1 MKLARLAGPLAALGW
16 MLSAHAALAAE
27 TTIKVGWCART
38 VSSATAPFAIATKMG
53 WFAEAG
59 LKVQLVPLPGST
71 DCVKE
76 VATGDLPYSLP
87 SVEPL
92 ITIRSE
98 GVKAK
103 IFYTAYQGNIYGI
116 AVPADSPIKDAKE
129 LKGKKIGVQSMS
141 SAGVQVARA
150 LLGNY
155 GIDPDKEAQI
165 VVVGEAGQA
174 AALVRSK
181 QVDALSLYDV
191 QYALIENAGQ
201 PLRLLDT
208 GPIAKYPSN
217 GFLALESTLKENR
230 AQAVGLAKGYARGTI
245 FAMNNPEA
253 AVRILYEVFPQTKP
267 TGKSEAEAV
276 RDDVKALEAR
286 IAHWRLEAGGV
297 RHWGESPVKDYAA
310 YEAFLMK
317 NGVVKAE
324 VPASELVTNDLV
336 DEINGFDAAKIA
348 AAAKAYK
355 VQ

>member
-1 MKLARLAGPLAALGW
+1 MRRRLATAACLALALAA
-16 MLSAHAALAAE
+16 STAAAAAAE

-38 VSSATAPFAIATKMG
+38 VSSAAAPYAIATKMG

-76 VATGDLPYSLP
+76 VATGDIPYAVP

-103 IFYTAYQGNIYGI
+103 IFYTAYQGNIYGL
-116 AVPADSPIKDAKE
+116 AVPAASPIKDAKD
-129 LKGKKIGVQSMS
+129 LKGKKIGVQSMAS
-141 SAGVQVARA
+141 GGVQVARA
-150 LLGNY
+150 LLALN

-217 GFLALESTLKENR
+217 GFLALESTLEKNR
-230 AQAVGLAKGYARGTI
+230 AQAIGLAKGYARGTI
-245 FAMNNPEA
+245 FAINNPEA
-253 AVRILYEVFPQTKP
+253 AVRILWEVFPQTKP
-267 TGKSEAEAV
+267 TGKSEEQALA
-276 RDDVKALEAR
+276 DDVKAIEAR
-286 IAHWRLEAGGV
+286 IGHWRLEAGGV
-297 RHWGESPVKDYAA
+297 TRWGESSLKDYAA
-310 YEAFLMK
+310 YEAFLFK
-317 NGVVKAE
+317 WGVVKAT
-324 VPASELVTNDLV
+324 VPAGDLVTNELLG
-336 DEINGFDAAKIA
+336 EIDSFDPAKIA
-348 AAAKAYK
+348 EEAKAYK
-355 VQ
+355 M

>member
-1 MKLARLAGPLAALGW
+1 M
-16 MLSAHAALAAE
+16 
-27 TTIKVGWCART
+27 
-38 VSSATAPFAIATKMG
+38 
-53 WFAEAG
+53 
-59 LKVQLVPLPGST
+59 
-71 DCVKE
+71 
-76 VATGDLPYSLP
+76 ATGDLPYALP

-150 LLGNY
+150 LLGMY
-155 GIDPDKEAQI
+155 GIDPDKDAQI

-217 GFLALESTLKENR
+217 GFLALEATLKENR

-245 FAMNNPEA
+245 FAINNPEA
-253 AVRILYEVFPQTKP
+253 AVRILYEVYPQTKP
-267 TGKSEAEAV
+267 TGKSEADAV

-286 IAHWRLEAGGV
+286 VAHWRLEAGGV
-297 RHWGESPVKDYAA
+297 THWGESPVEDYAA
-310 YEAFLMK
+310 YEAFLLK
-317 NGVVKAE
+317 NGVVKVA
-324 VPASELVTNDLV
+324 VPASDLVTNDLV
-336 DEINGFDAAKIA
+336 GEINSFDAAKIA
-348 AAAKAYK
+348 AEAKAYK
-355 VQ
+355 AK